1 MAKRGK
7 IPTPKTQREILN
19 SQIEPYNPPVG
30 SPGFSN
36 TGNPNNANVPN
47 RGEQISFRD
56 DTTKPFTLGIKDI
69 DEAIAYYMEEVI
81 KPTVIQNGAVQQV
94 PFIYGSPER
103 WKQVQKDGYYRDKKG
118 KIMLPLIT
126 FKRNNIEKVKWV
138 ITDEKFIIHFINDSK
153 NLVGYV
159 DYRKEIGLKPGDYGI
174 FNTSQLIKC
183 LNILDGDILVDATT
197 SKLNMADT
205 NYDIKFNLADPA
217 VIPNVPDVS
226 NNSDE
231 WSVTFDVN
239 DEFITRFVKSKDA
252 LSELETFTIETR
264 EGFTGEELVFTVGT
278 NITNTIEFTV
288 ENVKINESFGAIPF
302 DSNLMKEILKANK
315 DYHSGEIRINKKGLL
330 DAHLHCGDDLYTGYY
345 LVRRQENN

>member
-1 MAKRGK
+1 MISKK
-7 IPTPKTQREILN
+7 VISDIVSKYSL
-19 SQIEPYNPPVG
+19 
-30 SPGFSN
+30 
-36 TGNPNNANVPN
+36 GNV
-47 RGEQISFRD
+47 
-56 DTTKPFTLGIKDI
+56 
-69 DEAIAYYMEEVI
+69 
-81 KPTVIQNGAVQQV
+81 
-94 PFIYGSPER
+94 
-103 WKQVQKDGYYRDKKG
+103 
-118 KIMLPLIT
+118 
-126 FKRNNIEKVKWV
+126 IEKVKWV
-138 ITDEKFIIHFINDSK
+138 ITDKKLKINFINDSK
-153 NLVGYV
+153 VLLGYV
-159 DYRKEIGLKPGDYGI
+159 EYRNNIGLKNGDYGI

-288 ENVKINESFGAIPF
+288 ESTINESFGAIPF
-302 DSNLMKEILKANK
+302 NSNLMKEILKANK
-315 DYHSGEIRINKKGLL
+315 DYHTGEIRINKKGLL
-330 DAHLHCGDDLYTGYY
+330 DAHFYCGDDLYTGYY
-345 LVRRQENN
+345 LVRKQENN

>member
-1 MAKRGK
+1 MINKK
-7 IPTPKTQREILN
+7 
-19 SQIEPYNPPVG
+19 V
-30 SPGFSN
+30 
-36 TGNPNNANVPN
+36 
-47 RGEQISFRD
+47 ISD
-56 DTTKPFTLGIKDI
+56 IVSKYSLG
-69 DEAIAYYMEEVI
+69 
-81 KPTVIQNGAVQQV
+81 
-94 PFIYGSPER
+94 
-103 WKQVQKDGYYRDKKG
+103 
-118 KIMLPLIT
+118 
-126 FKRNNIEKVKWV
+126 NNIERVKWI
-138 ITDEKFIIHFINDSK
+138 ITDEKLIIHFINDSK

-183 LNILDGDILVDATT
+183 LNILDGDILVDATS

-226 NNSDE
+226 SNSDE
-231 WSVTFDVN
+231 WSVSFSIS

-252 LSELETFTIETR
+252 LSELDIFTVETR

-288 ENVKINESFGAIPF
+288 ENATINESFGAIPF

-315 DYHSGEIRINKKGLL
+315 DYHTGEIRINKKGLL
-330 DAHLHCGDDLYTGYY
+330 DAHLQHGDSLFTGYY
-345 LVRRQENN
+345 LVRKQENN

>member
-1 MAKRGK
+1 M
-7 IPTPKTQREILN
+7 
-19 SQIEPYNPPVG
+19 
-30 SPGFSN
+30 
-36 TGNPNNANVPN
+36 
-47 RGEQISFRD
+47 ISKKVISD
-56 DTTKPFTLGIKDI
+56 IVSKYSLG
-69 DEAIAYYMEEVI
+69 
-81 KPTVIQNGAVQQV
+81 
-94 PFIYGSPER
+94 
-103 WKQVQKDGYYRDKKG
+103 
-118 KIMLPLIT
+118 
-126 FKRNNIEKVKWV
+126 NNIEKVKWV

-231 WSVTFDVN
+231 WSVIFDIN

-264 EGFTGEELVFTVGT
+264 EGFTGDELVFTVGT

-288 ENVKINESFGAIPF
+288 EATINESFNSIPF

-315 DYHSGEIRINKKGLL
+315 DYHTGQIRINKKGLL
-330 DAHLHCGDDLYTGYY
+330 DAHFHCGDDLYTGYY
-345 LVRRQENN
+345 LVRKQENN

>member
-1 MAKRGK
+1 MINKK
-7 IPTPKTQREILN
+7 
-19 SQIEPYNPPVG
+19 V
-30 SPGFSN
+30 
-36 TGNPNNANVPN
+36 
-47 RGEQISFRD
+47 ISD
-56 DTTKPFTLGIKDI
+56 IVSKYSLG
-69 DEAIAYYMEEVI
+69 
-81 KPTVIQNGAVQQV
+81 
-94 PFIYGSPER
+94 
-103 WKQVQKDGYYRDKKG
+103 
-118 KIMLPLIT
+118 
-126 FKRNNIEKVKWV
+126 NNIEKVKWI
-138 ITDEKFIIHFINDSK
+138 ITDEKLIIHFINDSK

-226 NNSDE
+226 SNSDE
-231 WSVTFDVN
+231 WSVSFSIS

-252 LSELETFTIETR
+252 LSELDIFTVETR

-288 ENVKINESFGAIPF
+288 ENPTINESFNAIPF
-302 DSNLMKEILKANK
+302 NSNLMKEILKANK
-315 DYHSGEIRINKKGLL
+315 DYHTGEIRINKKGLL
-330 DAHLHCGDDLYTGYY
+330 DAHFHCGDDLYTGYY
-345 LVRRQENN
+345 LVRKQENN